1 MRGQRATSRSPCIKL
16 RWLLSYMNLL
26 QGLGIVAKDKDN
38 DPIRCRMQDI
48 LVVSGWPLGSV
59 FPVED
64 GCDKDVDGVWN
75 EDRGEHKVDEHDGV
89 EGSDPVGHAT
99 GVEIRFH
106 RSPTHVE

>member
-1 MRGQRATSRSPCIKL
+1 
-16 RWLLSYMNLL
+16 MNLL

-38 DPIRCRMQDI
+38 EPIRCRMQNI
-48 LVVSGWPLGSV
+48 LVMSGWPFCPV

-64 GCDKDVDGVWN
+64 GCDKDVDGIWN

-89 EGSDPVGHAT
+89 KGSDPVGHAT

-106 RSPTHVE
+106 RSPAHVE